1 MLYVQHIV
9 NSCSEDVL
17 DGWEGYLESKS
28 YDLPL
33 QLLKELRREKIS
45 SNVLCIRLY
54 GISSDES
61 KRKFKQLCQQL
72 TFHFSFVCTNYPYF
86 LSELLLKIQSQIQ
99 LKNKYRVIDLL
110 ESGLKVAR
118 KIEDFESELNLLKLR
133 TRILSIEESRDRIG
147 VVQNRIQELLTA
159 QQLCFEIR
167 SRIYECF
174 DFRNKHLIEEKK
186 DISVH
191 VNFFNQYTSHDSV
204 KIKVLALYG
213 LTNAYSFVNHPQF
226 YSEQLADQI
235 KSLKKLRENHP
246 YILFVYEDDLL
257 INIDY
262 LELKCMLK
270 SGSEE
275 EIIKVSDRM
284 LNHWQESSFW
294 KSHLN
299 VPQSVAL
306 SVMISHYATKYCNV
320 YREDYLDNMP
330 VADLDQ
336 LKLLES
342 RCFEFMNSIDE
353 NKYTIRYINTNNF
366 WAMTC
371 ILQGDK
377 QRIKK
382 AIERVN
388 TMLYSYQQ
396 ASFQKLY
403 DSIFVTLS
411 MGLFCLKR
419 YDELADAFKRYQKLS
434 KNLKRIAENDI
445 MIHAFYYAGQYLN
458 EGRDQYISKLN
469 KLINENRSQPHL
481 KMTIHNVQQ
490 LADYYS
496 IN

>member
-9 NSCSEDVL
+9 NSCSDGVL
-17 DGWEGYLESKS
+17 DAWEGHLDSKS

-33 QLLKELRREKIS
+33 QLLRELRRDEHS
-45 SNVLCIRLY
+45 SDSLCSKLY
-54 GISSDES
+54 GSSSDDS
-61 KRKFKQLCQQL
+61 KRKFKQLCKQL
-72 TFHFSFVCTNYPYF
+72 SSHFSFVSINYPYF

-99 LKNKYRVIDLL
+99 LKNKLQVIALL

-118 KIEDFESELNLLKLR
+118 KIEDFESELNLLKLK

-147 VVQNRIQELLTA
+147 AVQSRIQELLSH
-159 QQLCFEIR
+159 QKLYFKLR
-167 SRIYECF
+167 SRIYACF
-174 DFRNKHLIEEKK
+174 DFRNKHLIEQKK
-186 DISVH
+186 DISIH
-191 VNFFNQYTSHDSV
+191 VDFFSEYTSHDSI
-204 KIKVLALYG
+204 KIRVLALYG

-226 YSEQLADQI
+226 YSEQLAEQI
-235 KSLKKLRENHP
+235 RSLKKLRENHP

-262 LELKCMLK
+262 LELKCLLK
-270 SGSEE
+270 SGSED

-284 LNHWQESSFW
+284 LDNWQESSFW

-306 SVMISHYATKYCNV
+306 SVLISHYATKYCNV
-320 YREDYLDNMP
+320 YREDYLDNIP
-330 VADLDQ
+330 VADLTQ
-336 LKLLES
+336 LKLLEN
-342 RCFEFMNSIDE
+342 RCFEFMNTIDE
-353 NKYTIRYINTNNF
+353 KKYTIRYINTNNF

-371 ILQGDK
+371 LLLGDK
-377 QRIKK
+377 EKIKK
-382 AIERVN
+382 AVERVN
-388 TMLYSYQQ
+388 SMLYSYQQ

-419 YDELADAFKRYQKLS
+419 FDELSDAFKRYQKLS
-434 KNLKRIAENDI
+434 KNLKRIEENDI

-458 EGRDQYISKLN
+458 EGREQYRTKLK
-469 KLINENRSQPHL
+469 KLVNENQSKAHL
-481 KMTIHNVQQ
+481 KMTVGNVQQ
-490 LADYYS
+490 LMDYYS